1 MVADGVAES
10 HCFSGLEVDYDFY
23 LQNHQGMFVVRSQEQ
38 YKLLSKLKKKTDFK
52 NLLINQP

>member
-52 NLLINQP
+52 DLLIN